1 VDIGPT
7 FGNALVLV
15 FWSGVGFLFW
25 GGLVELLASNNVPVL
40 STAAKALVSGFHYA
54 FGAVGA

>member
-1 VDIGPT
+1 
-7 FGNALVLV
+7 VLV